1 MLSPK
6 LTLPGLVL
14 ALLGTAAFGAVDIK
28 EQDGKV
34 RVEINGELFTEY
46 HHTGAPHVYYYPVIG
61 PGGLKMTRSWP
72 MAEAPNEQQDHP
84 HHRSIWYSHGL
95 VNGVDFWSEL
105 ASFGKRT
112 PQHPVGKIVHEK
124 LIEAKGGE
132 KEGVISAQLKWEAP
146 DGSVPLTSVQTLRV
160 YDRPANERLFDIE
173 VTLKAGEKDV
183 VLGDTKEGTMGMRI
197 AESMRLKQPK
207 NQPPG
212 QGRILNSEGDQD
224 GAVWGKRAA
233 WVDYWG
239 PVEGKTVG
247 VTIMDHP
254 KNPRYPTRWHARD
267 YGLFAANPF
276 CEHDMDKTQPN
287 GAGDYKLAA
296 GQSVTFKYR
305 FYLHEGDAK
314 QAKVAERFQEFAG
327 KSK

>member
-1 MLSPK
+1 
-6 LTLPGLVL
+6 
-14 ALLGTAAFGAVDIK
+14 LGTAAFGAVDIK

-46 HHTGAPHVYYYPVIG
+46 HHTTAAPHVYYYPVIG
-61 PGGLKMTRSWP
+61 PGGLPMTRSWP
-72 MAEAPNEQQDHP
+72 MAEAPNEERDHP
-84 HHRSIWYSHGL
+84 HHRSIWYSHGA
-95 VNGVDFWSEL
+95 VNGIDFWSET
-105 ASFGKRT
+105 ASHGNK
-112 PQHPVGKIVHEK
+112 PAKQPVGKIIHEK
-124 LIEAKGGE
+124 ILEAKGGE

-183 VLGDTKEGTMGMRI
+183 ILGDTKEGTMGMRI

-207 NQPPG
+207 G
-212 QGRILNSEGDQD
+212 KTGEGHMLSSEGDKD

-239 PVEGKTVG
+239 PVQGKTLG
-247 VTIMDHP
+247 VAMMDHP
-254 KNPRYPTRWHARD
+254 KNPRHPTRWHARD

-276 CEHDMDKTQPN
+276 AEHEMNKSQPKD
-287 GAGDYKLAA
+287 AGDFKIPA
-296 GQSVTFKYR
+296 GESVNFKYR
-305 FYLHEGDAK
+305 FYLHEGDAA
-314 QAKVAERFQEFAG
+314 QAKVAERFQEFSSQA
-327 KSK
+327 K